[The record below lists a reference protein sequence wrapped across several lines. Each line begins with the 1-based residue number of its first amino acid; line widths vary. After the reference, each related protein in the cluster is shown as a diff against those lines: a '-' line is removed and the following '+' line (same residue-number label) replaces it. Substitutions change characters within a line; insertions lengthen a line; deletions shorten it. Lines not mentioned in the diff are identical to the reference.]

1 MTARDLGA
9 GEYRERLGPSLWLLV
24 SAALA
29 GPMAALVLAPIDT
42 TLALLIGAG
51 VAVAVVILLMAAS
64 PVVEV
69 RDGELRAGRAH
80 IDVALLGEPVA
91 FVSQEARNAR
101 GPGLDPRSW
110 HLIRGG
116 IDGVVVVP
124 VQDPD
129 DPAPVWVVS
138 TRTPDRLAAAL
149 RHAQLRRRTPDR
161 SDRQRSRGRAANGA

>member
-9 GEYRERLGPSLWLLV
+9 GEYRERLGPSLWFLV

-42 TLALLIGAG
+42 TFALLIGAA
-51 VAVAVVILLMAAS
+51 VAVAVVILLVAAA

-69 RDGELRAGRAH
+69 RNGELRAGRAH
-80 IDVALLGEPVA
+80 IDVALLGEPDA
-91 FVSQEARNAR
+91 LAGDEARHAR

-124 VQDPD
+124 VIDPD

-138 TRTPDRLAAAL
+138 TRTPDRLVAAL
-149 RHAQLRRRTPDR
+149 RHAQIRRRTRDR
-161 SDRQRSRGRAANGA
+161 SAR